1 MPVDFYDTSAN
12 AIDYAAGF
20 CKQFNYKRVD
30 LLKSFYDTLYDEVI
44 MSMEYGSRSQP
55 AGMGALP
62 VAKEYRCCRGGDNKR
77 TSPDACHSAANKK

>member
-44 MSMEYGSRSQP
+44 MSMEYGGVDTVSDRGNTREP
-55 AGMGALP
+55 KP
-62 VAKEYRCCRGGDNKR
+62 TCRNGR
-77 TSPDACHSAANKK
+77 ITCR